1 MACRVIEGRP
11 APTTGPSF
19 RSAQLQS
26 NVTLFAVS
34 PPGTDLIEG

>member
-11 APTTGPSF
+11 APTTGPRF